1 MHISKEFLIEAVGMS
16 LLVALI
22 LISMQMFQRAVKIT
36 SLLEEGQ
43 EQQITEL
50 EEYEIVKYDGL
61 LIDGM
66 TAISYI
72 KRMVSVYGLK
82 VSVVSLNGEFSITM
96 RSECEDLRNINSEK
110 YINPMLKY
118 RCKVIRDENEVITE
132 LKIEKEGS

>member
-132 LKIEKEGS
+132 LRIEKEGS